1 MNTAVQA
8 PAPDAPPAPADKVV
22 TVEADWTH
30 ADQPA
35 DDQAEVWSLHGAPLA
50 PATDPAV
57 PPVQTTAPAPAPGAD
72 GTTTVAAGQ
81 QPDGIPHLTSPD
93 NPPPGTSTE
102 PVGPQ
107 SGPNV
112 SYLKELWHAVQTQ
125 EISKND
131 ALMALAQRPMTTPVT
146 NDPRMGSVP
155 AAPADPAAPEVPVP
169 ADAPPAQ

>member
-1 MNTAVQA
+1 M
-8 PAPDAPPAPADKVV
+8 
-22 TVEADWTH
+22 WTRDDVN
-30 ADQPA
+30 ADQFA
-35 DDQAEVWSLHGAPLA
+35 DSASGSGSGIGKLTLE
-50 PATDPAV
+50 
-57 PPVQTTAPAPAPGAD
+57 APGAD

-131 ALMALAQRPMTTPVT
+131 ALMALAQQGVASQVQLWPQ
-146 NDPRMGSVP
+146 G
-155 AAPADPAAPEVPVP
+155 EL
-169 ADAPPAQ
+169 PPALVAL

>member
-1 MNTAVQA
+1 
-8 PAPDAPPAPADKVV
+8 
-22 TVEADWTH
+22 
-30 ADQPA
+30 
-35 DDQAEVWSLHGAPLA
+35 
-50 PATDPAV
+50 
-57 PPVQTTAPAPAPGAD
+57 
-72 GTTTVAAGQ
+72 
-81 QPDGIPHLTSPD
+81 PHLTSPD

-169 ADAPPAQ
+169 ADTPPAQ